1 MDRHYLL
8 EKFEDI
14 YKKYDFPENEYK
26 TFVEALGGKKEEPDF
41 KNAKI
46 VKLEYIYQKY
56 QSPEEFMDEYEADS
70 FCDNSEP
77 LEFKTERLFCER
89 RSQILEVQDGE
100 FASFNIKK
108 ILRTSNIPKHA
119 LEHIY
124 KVCPTLKDFEHPGHS
139 FFKDPFFFVDDK
151 AWMFPLRLQILK

>member
-56 QSPEEFMDEYEADS
+56 QSPEEFMDDDEIDS
-70 FCDNSEP
+70 FGDHSEP
-77 LEFKTERLFCER
+77 DEFKVARLFCER
-89 RSQILEVQDGE
+89 RSQIFEVQDE
-100 FASFNIKK
+100 ESDRFNMEK
-108 ILRTSNIPKHA
+108 IIRSSKIPKHA

-124 KVCPTLKDFEHPGHS
+124 KICSTLGDFEHPDAS
-139 FFKDPFFFVDDK
+139 EDNTFIFVDVK
-151 AWMFPLRLQILK
+151 AWIFPLRVQILK